1 VSVPPPELQVRTV
14 CRERLVL
21 AIKTKATFWK
31 QRSKHRAIVEGDAN
45 TAFHHAIATHRMRQ
59 NQITTI
65 SVGGRELSSH
75 ASKSAAVTDFFRD
88 LMGCKHR
95 VRSDFSLNT
104 LYSDCPRA
112 SSVLDAPFL
121 QSEAKNVVRMMNKNS
136 APGPDG
142 FGPSFYL
149 AAWDTVC
156 PQILQLLAEFY
167 TGNIQLSRIN
177 RAFVVLLPKKRRRW
191 LSVITALSAFKI
203 AA

>member
-1 VSVPPPELQVRTV
+1 MS
-14 CRERLVL
+14 
-21 AIKTKATFWK
+21 
-31 QRSKHRAIVEGDAN
+31 
-45 TAFHHAIATHRMRQ
+45 
-59 NQITTI
+59 
-65 SVGGRELSSH
+65 
-75 ASKSAAVTDFFRD
+75 
-88 LMGCKHR
+88 CKHR
-95 VRSDFSLNT
+95 VRWDFSLNT

-121 QSEAKNVVRMMNKNS
+121 QSEAKTVVRMMNKNS

-177 RAFVVLLPKKRRRW
+177 RAFVVLLPKKRRQL

>member
-1 VSVPPPELQVRTV
+1 MK
-14 CRERLVL
+14 L
-21 AIKTKATFWK
+21 ASSQHTSKTKM
-31 QRSKHRAIVEGDAN
+31 S
-45 TAFHHAIATHRMRQ
+45 
-59 NQITTI
+59 
-65 SVGGRELSSH
+65 
-75 ASKSAAVTDFFRD
+75 
-88 LMGCKHR
+88 
-95 VRSDFSLNT
+95 
-104 LYSDCPRA
+104 RA

-121 QSEAKNVVRMMNKNS
+121 QSEAKNAVRMMNKNS
-136 APGPDG
+136 APGPNG

-177 RAFVVLLPKKRRRW
+177 RAFVVLLPKKQRRW